1 MDVLAIILA
10 CSLHPDDALVRA
22 LARIR
27 SNDNVYFVG
36 DLATLKTRDGLTT
49 AADALRVAQEL
60 ERQGGRPAVGLLGV
74 PLEWAARYGRA
85 PIELFDACTNVAL
98 ATSAFT
104 EYAQRCAPH
113 PRATYG
119 VRSKRSRRGREVRSA
134 QAARACILS
143 RFAKDLG
150 LLSTPAAILRSL
162 SPEAEVAPGD
172 ADDGPAQRSQV
183 FGGVDVTSASG
194 AHASAP
200 RLFFGAAP
208 PAPSR

>member
-22 LARIR
+22 LARIQ
-27 SNDNVYFVG
+27 SNENIYFVG
-36 DLATLKTRDGLTT
+36 DLATLKTRDGLTS

-74 PLEWAARYGRA
+74 PLGWAARYGRA

-98 ATSAFT
+98 ATSAFA
-104 EYAQRCAPH
+104 EYAQRCGPPSRSTHGA
-113 PRATYG
+113 RA
-119 VRSKRSRRGREVRSA
+119 KRSRRARELRAA

-143 RFAKDLG
+143 RFATDLG
-150 LLSTPAAILRSL
+150 LVSTPAAILRSL
-162 SPEAEVAPGD
+162 SPEAEVAPGE

-183 FGGVDVTSASG
+183 FGGVDVTAAPGDHS
-194 AHASAP
+194 SAP
-200 RLFFGAAP
+200 RVFFGGTP